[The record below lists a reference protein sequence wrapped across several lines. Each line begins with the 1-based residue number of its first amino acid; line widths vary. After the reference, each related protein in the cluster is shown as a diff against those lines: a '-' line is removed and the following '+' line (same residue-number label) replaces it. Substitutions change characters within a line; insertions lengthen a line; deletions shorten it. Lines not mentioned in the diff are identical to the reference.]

1 MATTEERLAALE
13 AKMAQLTATTPTTY
27 YTHQYS
33 GEEIDAAVGR
43 AMTGGALDTSV
54 GNVSKELGTFV
65 RPNLLD
71 NWYFGRP
78 VNQRGQTEYTGKWYT
93 VDRWRSES
101 DDITTKVISGG
112 ITISTTAESGATEL
126 REYLEYVIPAG
137 TMITISAIVSK
148 TAASKNGVV
157 RVAYTDNQVGL
168 QANLPDRAM
177 DYELVTV
184 SRKATADVKAFVFRA
199 SNGDGYTVH
208 AAKLELGSTQTLAH
222 LENGNWVLNE
232 IPDYGEQLRKCQ
244 RYFLKIGDALRYCSL
259 GTGLARDGQFVSL
272 TIPTPVTM
280 RTVLGLAA
288 IPIGFVMRHA
298 DTKMSG
304 GSNFYIDAFSQNSII
319 LNVQSQVS
327 LTAGEAWEAFL
338 QPGGSLMISA
348 DL

>member
-13 AKMAQLTATTPTTY
+13 AKLAQLTATTPTTY

-33 GEEIDAAVGR
+33 GEEIDDAVGR
-43 AMTGGALDTSV
+43 ALTGGALDTSV
-54 GNVSKELGTFV
+54 TNVSNQLGTFV

-78 VNQRGQTEYTGKWYT
+78 VNQRGLVEYAGKGYT
-93 VDRWRSES
+93 VDRWKSES
-101 DDITTKVISGG
+101 DAITTKVISGG

-126 REYLEYVIPAG
+126 REYLEDVIPAG
-137 TMITISAIVSK
+137 TMLTISAIVSK

-184 SRKATADVKAFVFRA
+184 SRKAIADVKAFVFRA

-208 AAKLELGSTQTLAH
+208 AAKLELGPTQTLAH
-222 LENGNWVLNE
+222 REGDKWILNE
-232 IPDYGEQLRKCQ
+232 VPDYGEQLRRCH
-244 RYFLKIGDALRYCSL
+244 RYFIRSSANQYFSGATYAS
-259 GTGLARDGQFVSL
+259 TGGCMLV
-272 TIPTPVTM
+272 PTPVQM
-280 RTVLGLAA
+280 RATPVISIRKKSRIIASSGVYGFDSLSVENADPSGVKL
-288 IPIGFVMRHA
+288 ILNGTGFPIGPFVLA
-298 DTKMSG
+298 DTT
-304 GSNFYIDAFSQNSII
+304 FD
-319 LNVQSQVS
+319 L
-327 LTAGEAWEAFL
+327 
-338 QPGGSLMISA
+338 SA